1 MTTGTL
7 RPPRFNR
14 YLYIRLAFLAALL
27 VAVFVLHAHGSTLV
41 TLRVAR
47 IALIALLLLGGG
59 ALARR
64 GRG

>member
-1 MTTGTL
+1 ML

-14 YLYIRLAFLAALL
+14 YLYIRLAFLVLIL
-27 VAVFVLHAHGSTLV
+27 VAVLVLHARGSTLV
-41 TLRVAR
+41 LLRVSR

-64 GRG
+64 RGR